1 MITIATLVVKL
12 VGDIADYSASLQQS
26 QEMTDTFSN
35 RAVSGLADLGGGIV
49 MGALAA
55 GTTAV
60 VGLGAAA
67 WQAGEQ
73 IDGAMDIIQ
82 TQTGATGEVLSGL
95 RGTFDAVF
103 SAVPASADQSATVI
117 AALNTRLGMTGGVLE
132 ETSVK
137 FLNMTNLLGGDA
149 STNAALFARVVGDWS
164 VPLEENSVLLDKLF
178 VASQKTG
185 VPVEKLMTNVV
196 QFGAPLRNMNF
207 GLDESIALFAKW
219 EKEGVN
225 AELVMGSLR
234 IAAGKF
240 ADENI
245 PLRKGLEDTFDA
257 IKNAKSS
264 SEALSVAME
273 IFGSRA
279 AGDMSAAIREGRFDI
294 DDMTQALG
302 GAEGAINK
310 TTAAT
315 ADWPE
320 MWQKV
325 SNTMTVSLAP
335 IGDTLRGVTGSAI
348 EMLGAWLS
356 KPETKDFIQDIAD
369 GVAWLGDR
377 AQEYLPKIGGWI
389 QDGLG
394 WLDENKGVVV
404 AALAIITAAIVA
416 WAVTSAIAVAP
427 LILELL
433 PVIAVILL
441 IGGLAYLLYEA
452 WTNNWGGIQEKTGAA
467 VAFLMNIIQAGVSFI
482 QAVWDRHGAAI
493 MAVGSNTWQM
503 VVNTVRGYLAFF
515 REIFLAFSSLFERDL
530 EGFGEHIGKAWRALW
545 DMASENF
552 KLFGQN
558 IKIIAGEWWRN
569 LVDFFQALD
578 WAAIGRG
585 ILDGIKAGLSF
596 GLDDLLKIVGDVVEG
611 MQSAFTDPLE
621 IHSPSGWARR
631 QVGWPTG
638 EGAMIGAAEGVE
650 RNQDRVAGSLARA
663 LPGMAGAV
671 AGMRGGGGGI
681 NLVVQYTD
689 ANLISAGNDY
699 QLKSRIGPAVIEL
712 LRQYKVL

>member
-1 MITIATLVVKL
+1 MTTIATLVVKL

-26 QEMTDTFSN
+26 QDMTESFSN

-60 VGLGAAA
+60 VGLGTAA
-67 WQAGEQ
+67 WQAGET
-73 IDGAMDIIQ
+73 IDGAMDVIQ
-82 TQTGATGEVLSGL
+82 TQTGATGEALNGL

-103 SAVPASADQSATVI
+103 SQVPASAETSATVI
-117 AALNTRLGMTGGVLE
+117 AALNTRLGMTGGILE

-240 ADENI
+240 AEENI

-335 IGDTLRGVTGSAI
+335 IGDTLRGVTGGAI
-348 EMLGAWLS
+348 EMLSAWLS
-356 KPETKDFIQDIAD
+356 KPEAQEFIQDVAD
-369 GVAWLGDR
+369 GVAWLGEK

-389 QDGLG
+389 EGTAARPRIPGLAGREQRRRGCGAGHHYGGDCGLG
-394 WLDENKGVVV
+394 RYQRNCRRPADPGIAAGDCGHPADWWPGVPAVRSVV
-404 AALAIITAAIVA
+404 QQLGRD
-416 WAVTSAIAVAP
+416 P
-427 LILELL
+427 GED
-433 PVIAVILL
+433 
-441 IGGLAYLLYEA
+441 GYR
-452 WTNNWGGIQEKTGAA
+452 GGIPDEHYSGRGDIYPGDLGPARSCHYGGGQQH
-467 VAFLMNIIQAGVSFI
+467 VANGGQHRARIPGVLQGDLPGFFI
-482 QAVWDRHGAAI
+482 FVYWRLGRIRRAHRQGLEG
-493 MAVGSNTWQM
+493 AVGHGQ
-503 VVNTVRGYLAFF
+503 
-515 REIFLAFSSLFERDL
+515 RE
-530 EGFGEHIGKAWRALW
+530 
-545 DMASENF
+545 
-552 KLFGQN
+552 
-558 IKIIAGEWWRN
+558 
-569 LVDFFQALD
+569 FQAI
-578 WAAIGRG
+578 WAEHQNHCRG
-585 ILDGIKAGLSF
+585 M
-596 GLDDLLKIVGDVVEG
+596 VE
-611 MQSAFTDPLE
+611 E
-621 IHSPSGWARR
+621 
-631 QVGWPTG
+631 
-638 EGAMIGAAEGVE
+638 
-650 RNQDRVAGSLARA
+650 
-663 LPGMAGAV
+663 PG
-671 AGMRGGGGGI
+671 
-681 NLVVQYTD
+681 
-689 ANLISAGNDY
+689 
-699 QLKSRIGPAVIEL
+699 
-712 LRQYKVL
+712 